1 MKYKIVWENTVGEL
15 TTTVNELIQNGWNPQ
30 GGVSLGYGGSYI
42 QAMVKT
48 I

>member
-1 MKYKIVWENTVGEL
+1 MEYKIVWENTVGEL
-15 TTTVNELIQNGWNPQ
+15 TRTVNELIKNGWNTQ
-30 GGVSLGYGGSYI
+30 GGVSLGVGGSYI